1 MCDFYEW
8 ANIILKVCYKIKQ
21 GADRDFVDA
30 LTVLNFSKKN
40 ASRFQTLDTDY
51 FFRNTVPK
59 STIQEEEGG
68 VNKSL
73 DF

>member
-1 MCDFYEW
+1 M
-8 ANIILKVCYKIKQ
+8 CYKIKQ

-30 LTVLNFSKKN
+30 FTVLNFSKKN

-68 VNKSL
+68 SEQIFGFLIFNTKV
-73 DF
+73 

>member
-1 MCDFYEW
+1 MSEYYSR
-8 ANIILKVCYKIKQ
+8 VCYKIKQ
-21 GADRDFVDA
+21 GAERDFVDVF
-30 LTVLNFSKKN
+30 TVLNFSKKKN
-40 ASRFQTLDTDY
+40 ASRFLTLDTDY
-51 FFRNTVPK
+51 FFSNTVPK